1 MKRNSILILATA
13 VLSLSVVAADVV
25 AQPQGQRPQGQR
37 PGGQGGFGQRG
48 SNPIQLLR
56 VAEVREEVE
65 LLDEQYEELQTK
77 ARKIQEA
84 ARGTGERPNFRE
96 LSEEERNKLIAEF
109 RKRSEE
115 TNKKIAKLVE
125 DVLLPH
131 QKERLDQIALQ
142 MQGTAALFTPKVREA
157 LKITAETGEKM
168 QHVSREV
175 MEGVRDKARE
185 AFQSGNRDGIRELF
199 ENAQKE
205 VNEKVL
211 GLLSDSQ
218 KKNFEEMKGKP
229 FKLPEGAL
237 RRPGGGQGGQR
248 PGGQGGQRPGG
259 QGGER
264 PARPAT

>member
-1 MKRNSILILATA
+1 MGWCIRL
-13 VLSLSVVAADVV
+13 
-25 AQPQGQRPQGQR
+25 
-37 PGGQGGFGQRG
+37 
-48 SNPIQLLR
+48 
-56 VAEVREEVE
+56 
-65 LLDEQYEELQTK
+65 
-77 ARKIQEA
+77 
-84 ARGTGERPNFRE
+84 
-96 LSEEERNKLIAEF
+96 
-109 RKRSEE
+109 
-115 TNKKIAKLVE
+115 AKLVE

-131 QKERLDQIALQ
+131 QKERLDEIALQ
-142 MQGTAALFTPKVREA
+142 VMGTAALFTPKVRES

-168 QHVSREV
+168 QNVSREV

-199 ENAQKE
+199 QNAQKE

-218 KKNFEEMKGKP
+218 KKEFEEMKGKP

-237 RRPGGGQGGQR
+237 RRPGGQGGQR